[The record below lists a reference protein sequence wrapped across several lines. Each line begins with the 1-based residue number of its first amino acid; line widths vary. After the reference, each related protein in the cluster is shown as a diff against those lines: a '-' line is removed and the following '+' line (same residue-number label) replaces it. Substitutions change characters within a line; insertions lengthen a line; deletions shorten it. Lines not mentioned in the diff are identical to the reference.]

1 MFVLRN
7 VRTSVVQFRLHSR
20 EAVLL
25 HLFYHCLKSL
35 SIDNSVTDRYSVIGD
50 LCGYAERFVFDLLRK
65 AYIFFWGGGGG
76 GGFRCYIYFICRCLN
91 DSDSPAQFV
100 KSPIARRG
108 ICMKIYIHYT
118 QAILHPK
125 SSF

>member
-7 VRTSVVQFRLHSR
+7 VRTSPRSR
-20 EAVLL
+20 IIAFVLSL
-25 HLFYHCLKSL
+25 LKKL
-35 SIDNSVTDRYSVIGD
+35 ERIDNSVTDRYSLIAD

-65 AYIFFWGGGGG
+65 AFLFCC
-76 GGFRCYIYFICRCLN
+76 FLCYIYFICRCLN

-108 ICMKIYIHYT
+108 N
-118 QAILHPK
+118 
-125 SSF
+125 

>member
-7 VRTSVVQFRLHSR
+7 VRTSVVQFRLRYR

-35 SIDNSVTDRYSVIGD
+35 NVWIDNSVTDRYTVIAD

-65 AYIFFWGGGGG
+65 AYLFGEF
-76 GGFRCYIYFICRCLN
+76 
-91 DSDSPAQFV
+91 
-100 KSPIARRG
+100 
-108 ICMKIYIHYT
+108 
-118 QAILHPK
+118 
-125 SSF
+125 